1 VRERVVWV
9 HHQGIC
15 ETYVAQAVGSPNTS
29 YIQFALGKGND
40 LEADVNPPR
49 IELNFWVIPPFVS
62 FLTLFA
68 LAGLAVV
75 KGKGRKVNLLLAG
88 ICFLGGLLSLDKAL
102 ASVVTDPNL
111 ALRISRI
118 DHLFVV
124 FFIPVYLHFTYSFLG
139 MTTGKW
145 LIRLAYVFS
154 GCLSIL
160 SQGDYHLS
168 GVKAYFFGYYAQG
181 GPLIYV
187 FGVASTTNTLYCLY
201 LLFRSLRQE
210 KDPDRKNKTKYI
222 ILGLG
227 GAALMAHF
235 DLLPLAGISFYP
247 LGNFAFIPI
256 LLLGFAV
263 LKHDL
268 LDIGFMVQK
277 GLTYSVLTGLLT
289 GTYALM
295 IIMFN
300 QVFKGVGQRWS
311 MLFAILFFLVIVF
324 VFEPLKKRV
333 QLFIDRLLFKGKY
346 DYQKTLMALSDAMAS
361 MLNLDEIMDK
371 TLRTLTQAM
380 YLDWGYVMLADDIG
394 DQFRVRSQMGALSN
408 VGGLTMTHSSPLI
421 RELAR
426 RNREVTHYN
435 VEEWSGSCDEPSRF
449 KEDFNRL
456 GGTVILPVVF
466 KGDMQGLLVLGNKKS
481 GDLFTAQDFE
491 LLRTLANQCAI
502 AIENAKSYQLIENL
516 NENLEAMVDERTE
529 ALKKALEEKEK
540 TQDLLIR
547 SESLAAVGA
556 LVAGVAHELNNPLAS
571 VSSLV
576 QSAVETMEQ
585 ASPEQAAGSGTRAE
599 DKEEL
604 VDDLKFSLKELNR
617 AKDIVASLLGIS
629 RQTQEYS
636 EPVILNDVSRN
647 ALKVL
652 YNQYKR
658 TGIEMIEAYE
668 DDLPEIR
675 GNFSN
680 LGQVCLNIIT
690 NAIQAVDSGQG
701 RIILRTRY
709 DQEKGMVIFECEDN
723 GPGISNEVMK
733 DIFKP
738 FYTTKEVGKGTGL
751 GLYISYEIVRRHN
764 GNIFANNNASGGA
777 TFRVQLPVT

>member
-1 VRERVVWV
+1 M
-9 HHQGIC
+9 
-15 ETYVAQAVGSPNTS
+15 GSPNIS

-40 LEADVNPPR
+40 LEAAVNPPLL
-49 IELNFWVIPPFVS
+49 ELTFWVIPPFVS

-75 KGKGRKVNLLLAG
+75 KGRGKKVNLLLAG

-118 DHLFVV
+118 DHIFVV

-139 MTTGKW
+139 ITTRKW
-145 LIRLAYVFS
+145 LVLLAYVFS
-154 GCLSIL
+154 GCLSLL

-168 GVKAYFFGYYAQG
+168 GVKAYFFGYYAQA
-181 GPLIYV
+181 GPMIYV
-187 FGVASTTNTLYCLY
+187 FGVATTTNTLYCLY
-201 LLFRSLRQE
+201 LLFRALRQE
-210 KDPDRKNKTKYI
+210 RDPDRKNKTKYI

-300 QVFKGVGQRWS
+300 QVFRGMGQRWS

-394 DQFRVRSQMGALSN
+394 DAFRVRSQMGTLSN
-408 VGGLTMTHSSPLI
+408 VEGLMMTHSSPLI

-426 RNREVTHYN
+426 RNREVTRYN
-435 VEEWSGSCDEPSRF
+435 VEEWSGSCDDPFRF
-449 KEDFNRL
+449 KEDFNSL

-466 KGDMQGLLVLGNKKS
+466 KGDMKGLLVLGNKKS

-529 ALKKALEEKEK
+529 ALKKALEEKDR
-540 TQDLLIR
+540 TQELLIR

-576 QSAVETMEQ
+576 QSAVETMEE
-585 ASPEQAAGSGTRAE
+585 ASSEQAAGAKSRLEDMEAE
-599 DKEEL
+599 EREEL
-604 VDDLKFSLKELNR
+604 IDDLKFSLKELNR

-701 RIILRTRY
+701 RISLRTRY
-709 DQEKGMVIFECEDN
+709 DQGKGMVIFECEDN
-723 GPGISNEVMK
+723 GPGISEEVMK

-764 GNIFANNNASGGA
+764 GNIFANNNARGGA

>member
-1 VRERVVWV
+1 M
-9 HHQGIC
+9 
-15 ETYVAQAVGSPNTS
+15 GSPNIS

-40 LEADVNPPR
+40 LEAAVNPPLL
-49 IELNFWVIPPFVS
+49 ELTFWVIPPFVS

-75 KGKGRKVNLLLAG
+75 KGRGKKVNLLLAG

-118 DHLFVV
+118 DHIFVV

-139 MTTGKW
+139 ITTRKW
-145 LIRLAYVFS
+145 LVLLAYVFS
-154 GCLSIL
+154 GCLSLL

-168 GVKAYFFGYYAQG
+168 GVKAYFFGYYAQA
-181 GPLIYV
+181 GPMIYV
-187 FGVASTTNTLYCLY
+187 FGVATTTNTLYCLY
-201 LLFRSLRQE
+201 LLFRALRQE
-210 KDPDRKNKTKYI
+210 RDPDRKNKTKYI

-300 QVFKGVGQRWS
+300 QVFRGMGQRWS

-394 DQFRVRSQMGALSN
+394 DAFRVRSQMGTLSN
-408 VGGLTMTHSSPLI
+408 VEGLMMTHSSPLI

-426 RNREVTHYN
+426 RNREVTRYN
-435 VEEWSGSCDEPSRF
+435 VEEWSGSCDDPFRF
-449 KEDFNRL
+449 KEDFNSL

-466 KGDMQGLLVLGNKKS
+466 KGDMKGLLVLGNKKS

-529 ALKKALEEKEK
+529 ALKKALEEKDR
-540 TQDLLIR
+540 TQELLIR

-556 LVAGVAHELNNPLAS
+556 LVAGVAHVLNNPLAS

-576 QSAVETMEQ
+576 QSAVETMEE
-585 ASPEQAAGSGTRAE
+585 ASSEQAAGAKSRLEDMEAE
-599 DKEEL
+599 EREEL
-604 VDDLKFSLKELNR
+604 IDDLKFSLKELNR

-701 RIILRTRY
+701 RISLRTRY
-709 DQEKGMVIFECEDN
+709 DQGKGMVIFECEDN
-723 GPGISNEVMK
+723 GPGISEEVMK

-764 GNIFANNNASGGA
+764 GNIFANNNARGGA

>member
-1 VRERVVWV
+1 MIWV
-9 HHQGIC
+9 DRQGVC
-15 ETYVAQAVGSPNTS
+15 KTQTALAASFPNTS
-29 YIQFALGKGND
+29 YIQFPFGKGNG
-40 LEADVNPPR
+40 LEAAVNPPL
-49 IELNFWVIPPFVS
+49 IQLNLWVIPPFVS

-68 LAGLAVV
+68 LAGLALV
-75 KGKGRKVNLLLAG
+75 KGRGRKVNLLLAG

-118 DHLFVV
+118 DHIFIV

-139 MTTGKW
+139 IRARKW
-145 LIRLAYVFS
+145 LVRLAYVFS
-154 GCLSIL
+154 GCLSLL

-168 GVKAYFFGYYAQG
+168 GVKAYFFGYYAQA

-187 FGVASTTNTLYCLY
+187 FGVATTTNTLYCLY
-201 LLFRSLRQE
+201 LLFRALRQE
-210 KDPDRKNKTKYI
+210 RDPDRKNKTKYI

-300 QVFKGVGQRWS
+300 QVFKGMGQRWS

-333 QLFIDRLLFKGKY
+333 QLFLDRLLFKGKY

-361 MLNLDEIMDK
+361 LLNLDEIMDK

-394 DQFRVRSQMGALSN
+394 DELRVGSHMGARAN
-408 VGGLTMTHSSPLI
+408 VEGLTITHGSPLI
-421 RELAR
+421 RSLAR
-426 RNREVTHYN
+426 RNREVTRYN
-435 VEEWSGSCDEPSRF
+435 VEEWSTASDEPLRL
-449 KEDFNRL
+449 KEDFTRL
-456 GGTVILPVVF
+456 GGTVILPIVF
-466 KGDMQGLLVLGNKKS
+466 KENLKGLLVLGNKKS

-516 NENLEAMVDERTE
+516 NENLEAMVDERTK

-585 ASPEQAAGSGTRAE
+585 ASPGHAAGPQAYLE
-599 DKEEL
+599 EKEEL

-658 TGIEMIEAYE
+658 TGIKILEAYE
-668 DDLPEIR
+668 EDLPEIR

-701 RIILRTRY
+701 RITLRTRH

-723 GPGISNEVMK
+723 GPGIANEVIK

-764 GNIFANNNASGGA
+764 GHIFANNTARGGT
-777 TFRVQLPVT
+777 TFRIQLPVT

>member
-1 VRERVVWV
+1 M
-9 HHQGIC
+9 
-15 ETYVAQAVGSPNTS
+15 GSPNTS

-40 LEADVNPPR
+40 LEAAVNPPL

-75 KGKGRKVNLLLAG
+75 KGRGRKVNLLLAG

-118 DHLFVV
+118 DHIFVV

-139 MTTGKW
+139 ITTRKW

-168 GVKAYFFGYYAQG
+168 GVKAYFFGYYAQA

-187 FGVASTTNTLYCLY
+187 FGVATTTNTLYCLY
-201 LLFRSLRQE
+201 LLFRGLRQE

-235 DLLPLAGISFYP
+235 DLLPLAGMSFYP

-300 QVFKGVGQRWS
+300 QVFKGMGQRWS

-394 DQFRVRSQMGALSN
+394 DEFRVRSQMGTLSN
-408 VGGLTMTHSSPLI
+408 VEGQTMTHSSPLV

-426 RNREVTHYN
+426 RNREVTRYN
-435 VEEWSGSCDEPSRF
+435 VEEGSGSSDEPLRF

-456 GGTVILPVVF
+456 GGTVILPIVF
-466 KGDMQGLLVLGNKKS
+466 KGDMKGLLVLGNKKS

-585 ASPEQAAGSGTRAE
+585 ASPEQAAGSQARVE
-599 DKEEL
+599 EKEEL

-680 LGQVCLNIIT
+680 LGQVCLNVIT

-723 GPGISNEVMK
+723 GPGISKEVMK

-764 GNIFANNNASGGA
+764 GNIFANNNARGGA

>member
-1 VRERVVWV
+1 M
-9 HHQGIC
+9 
-15 ETYVAQAVGSPNTS
+15 GSPNTS

-40 LEADVNPPR
+40 LEAAVNPPLM
-49 IELNFWVIPPFVS
+49 ELNFWVIPPFVS

-75 KGKGRKVNLLLAG
+75 KGRGRKVNLLLAG

-102 ASVVTDPNL
+102 ASVVTDPDL

-118 DHLFVV
+118 DHIFVV

-139 MTTGKW
+139 ITTRKW

-168 GVKAYFFGYYAQG
+168 GVKAYFFGYYAQA

-187 FGVASTTNTLYCLY
+187 FGIATTMNTLYCLY
-201 LLFRSLRQE
+201 LLFRGLRQE

-300 QVFKGVGQRWS
+300 QVFKGMGQRWS

-361 MLNLDEIMDK
+361 MLNLNEIMDK

-394 DQFRVRSQMGALSN
+394 DEFRVRSQMGTLSN
-408 VGGLTMTHSSPLI
+408 DEGLTMTHSSPLM

-435 VEEWSGSCDEPSRF
+435 VEEWSGSCDDPFRF
-449 KEDFNRL
+449 KDDFNSL
-456 GGTVILPVVF
+456 GGTVILPIVF
-466 KGDMQGLLVLGNKKS
+466 KGDMKGLLVLGNKKS

-585 ASPEQAAGSGTRAE
+585 ASPEQAAGSGGRAE
-599 DKEEL
+599 EKEEL

-668 DDLPEIR
+668 NDLPEIR

-723 GPGISNEVMK
+723 GPGISKEVMK

-764 GNIFANNNASGGA
+764 GNIFADNNARGGA

>member
-1 VRERVVWV
+1 M
-9 HHQGIC
+9 
-15 ETYVAQAVGSPNTS
+15 
-29 YIQFALGKGND
+29 
-40 LEADVNPPR
+40 NPPL
-49 IELNFWVIPPFVS
+49 IELTFWVIPPFVS

-75 KGKGRKVNLLLAG
+75 KGRGRKVNLLLAG

-118 DHLFVV
+118 DHIFVV

-139 MTTGKW
+139 ITTRKW
-145 LIRLAYVFS
+145 LVRLAYVFS
-154 GCLSIL
+154 GCLSLL

-168 GVKAYFFGYYAQG
+168 GVKAYFFGYYAQA
-181 GPLIYV
+181 GPMIYV
-187 FGVASTTNTLYCLY
+187 FGVATTTNTLYCLY
-201 LLFRSLRQE
+201 LLFRALRQE
-210 KDPDRKNKTKYI
+210 RDPDRKNKTKYI

-300 QVFKGVGQRWS
+300 QVFKGMGQRWS
-311 MLFAILFFLVIVF
+311 MLFAIFFFLVIVF

-394 DQFRVRSQMGALSN
+394 DAFRVRSQMGTLSN
-408 VGGLTMTHSSPLI
+408 VEGLMMTHSSPLI

-426 RNREVTHYN
+426 RNREVSRYN
-435 VEEWSGSCDEPSRF
+435 VEEWSGSCDDPFRF
-449 KEDFNRL
+449 KEDFNSL

-466 KGDMQGLLVLGNKKS
+466 KGDMKGLLVLGNKKS

-529 ALKKALEEKEK
+529 ALKKALE
-540 TQDLLIR
+540 
-547 SESLAAVGA
+547 
-556 LVAGVAHELNNPLAS
+556 
-571 VSSLV
+571 
-576 QSAVETMEQ
+576 
-585 ASPEQAAGSGTRAE
+585 
-599 DKEEL
+599 DK
-604 VDDLKFSLKELNR
+604 DR
-617 AKDIVASLLGIS
+617 
-629 RQTQEYS
+629 TQE
-636 EPVILNDVSRN
+636 L
-647 ALKVL
+647 L
-652 YNQYKR
+652 
-658 TGIEMIEAYE
+658 
-668 DDLPEIR
+668 
-675 GNFSN
+675 
-680 LGQVCLNIIT
+680 
-690 NAIQAVDSGQG
+690 
-701 RIILRTRY
+701 
-709 DQEKGMVIFECEDN
+709 
-723 GPGISNEVMK
+723 
-733 DIFKP
+733 
-738 FYTTKEVGKGTGL
+738 
-751 GLYISYEIVRRHN
+751 
-764 GNIFANNNASGGA
+764 
-777 TFRVQLPVT
+777 